1 MTRSRRAAAR
11 APASVPAL
19 LLGLG
24 LVALL
29 FAGCMGTPPGSAKPG
44 DSVTIEYSAFDLGS
58 GDALRENRT
67 VTFTVGEGESG
78 LGSTV
83 EASLRGH
90 RANETYTVE
99 VRGDPSLD
107 YSEDV
112 AVNRSLSPIPT
123 QQSAPRADFA
133 QYVGEPSVGQT
144 FDAYGIYT
152 GQVTNV
158 TNDTVSFQV
167 MADDGQEDP
176 VPSVGATLV
185 THVTGT
191 ALLRRLDP
199 VAGATFTIQ
208 PPSPFQPTTPLG
220 LQAGSYKVVGATD
233 TKLLYA
239 RSASAQTDLV
249 GRDLRVVVHVIEVT
263 PAEEPVPTGGNYGA
277 GKSPQVSGDPAQA
290 LGSPLPG

>member
-1 MTRSRRAAAR
+1 MTPFRSAAGSRAA
-11 APASVPAL
+11 PAALPA
-19 LLGLG
+19 LG

-29 FAGCMGTPPGSAKPG
+29 VAGCMGTPPGSARPG
-44 DSVTIEYSAFDLGS
+44 DSVTIEYSAFDLES

-83 EASLRGH
+83 EGSLRGH

-99 VRGDPSLD
+99 VRADPSLD
-107 YSEDV
+107 YSERV
-112 AVNRSLSPIPT
+112 EVNRSLSPIPT
-123 QQSAPRADFA
+123 HQTAPRADFA
-133 QYVGEPSVGQT
+133 QYVGEPTVGQT

-152 GQVTNV
+152 GKVTNV

-167 MADDGQEDP
+167 IAEDGQEDP

-185 THVTGT
+185 THVTET

-199 VAGATFTIQ
+199 VDGATFTIQ

-220 LQAGSYKVVGATD
+220 LQAGSYRVAGSTD
-233 TKLLYA
+233 GKLLYD

-249 GRDLRVVVHVIEVT
+249 GRELRVVVHVLEVT
-263 PAEEPVPTGGNYGA
+263 PAQAPVPTVGNYGA
-277 GKSPQVSGDPAQA
+277 RDSPQVNGDPRQV

>member
-1 MTRSRRAAAR
+1 MTAAK
-11 APASVPAL
+11 PL
-19 LLGLG
+19 LL
-24 LVALL
+24 ALAL
-29 FAGCMGTPPGSAKPG
+29 CATLAAGCMGTPPGSAKAG
-44 DSVTIEYSAFDLGS
+44 DSVTIEYSAFDLAS
-58 GDALRENRT
+58 GDALRQNRT

-78 LGSTV
+78 LGSAV

-90 RANETYTVE
+90 RANETYTVD
-99 VRGDPSLD
+99 VRDDPTLD
-107 YSEDV
+107 YSTSI
-112 AVNRSLSPIPT
+112 AVNRTLSAIPT
-123 QQSAPRADFA
+123 NQSAPRADFT

-167 MADDGQEDP
+167 VAEDGQEDP

-185 THVTGT
+185 THVTPT
-191 ALLRRLDP
+191 ALVRRLDP
-199 VAGATFTIQ
+199 VDGATFTIQ

-233 TKLLYA
+233 TQLLYA

-249 GRDLRVVVHVIEVT
+249 GRDLRVVVHVLEIT
-263 PAEEPVPTGGNYGA
+263 SAQAPVPTGGNFGVRH
-277 GKSPQVSGDPAQA
+277 SPQVSGDPGA
-290 LGSPLPG
+290 LGSTPTG